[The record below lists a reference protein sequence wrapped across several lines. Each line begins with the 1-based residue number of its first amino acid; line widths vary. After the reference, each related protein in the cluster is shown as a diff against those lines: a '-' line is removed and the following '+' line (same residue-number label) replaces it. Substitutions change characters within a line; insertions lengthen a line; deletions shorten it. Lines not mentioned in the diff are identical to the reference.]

1 MDFKVNRAEDNRIFV
16 ETESFRRL
24 IEELEELKGSRGN
37 ILHVIGA
44 PGTGKSS
51 NIYYGIRKLGMNVY
65 EVPCNLET
73 VEVTAEEVFRSI
85 LEDVKSELGVDSA
98 ADVYRRFAEFDAV
111 LFADRFHDSHEFSSF
126 SGFSQWTRNGGLE
139 PLRFYLKCAGE
150 YLKNRRVLAEVN
162 IIFQTAWR
170 FYFRGKKYDLF
181 TDIPVISS
189 LLFHTL
195 SIPFRAVKIDYSRK
209 ETLNIIRAHL
219 DADESEIQRLIDLYG
234 CRPRI
239 IMEKLGSC

>member
-1 MDFKVNRAEDNRIFV
+1 MDYKVNSADDNNIFI
-16 ETESFRRL
+16 ETEPYRCLLGAISSM
-24 IEELEELKGSRGN
+24 KDVRGE
-37 ILHVIGA
+37 ILHVVGA
-44 PGTGKSS
+44 PGTGKSA
-51 NIYYGIRKLGMNVY
+51 NIYRAISEADLHVY
-65 EVPCNLET
+65 EVPCNLESTDLSADDVLHQLVDGMKEELDADT
-73 VEVTAEEVFRSI
+73 VTDI
-85 LEDVKSELGVDSA
+85 
-98 ADVYRRFAEFDAV
+98 YRRFTEFDAV

-126 SGFSQWTRNGGLE
+126 TGFSQWTARGSLE
-139 PLRFYLKCAGE
+139 PLRFYFKCIVE
-150 YLKNRRVLAEVN
+150 YLRNRRILSEVN

-195 SIPFRAVKIDYSRK
+195 SIPFRAIKIDYTRE

-219 DADESEIQRLIDLYG
+219 DADESEVQRLIDIYG

-239 IMEKLGSC
+239 ILEKMGSC

>member
-51 NIYYGIRKLGMNVY
+51 NIYHGIRKLGMNVY

-111 LFADRFHDSHEFSSF
+111 LFADRFHDSHDFSDSM
-126 SGFSQWTRNGGLE
+126 GFSQWTLGAGGEALK
-139 PLRFYLKCAGE
+139 FYLKCIRE
-150 YLKNRRVLAEVN
+150 YLRYRSVFRDMN

-170 FYFRGKKYDLF
+170 LRFRGKKPDIF
-181 TDIPVISS
+181 TDIPVISP
-189 LLFHTL
+189 LLCHL
-195 SIPFRAVKIDYSRK
+195 LMVPFRAVKIDYTRQ
-209 ETLNIIRAHL
+209 ETLSIIRAHMDCA
-219 DADESEIQRLIDLYG
+219 DADEIQGYIDLYG
-234 CRPRI
+234 CRPRLI
-239 IMEKLGSC
+239 LEKMKC

>member
-1 MDFKVNRAEDNRIFV
+1 MDYKVNSADDNNIFI
-16 ETESFRRL
+16 ETEPYRRL
-24 IEELEELKGSRGN
+24 LEIIRAMKDVRGE
-37 ILHVIGA
+37 ILHVVGA
-44 PGTGKSS
+44 PGTGKSA
-51 NIYYGIRKLGMNVY
+51 NIYRAIGEAELHVY
-65 EVPCNLET
+65 EVPCKLESPDLS
-73 VEVTAEEVFRSI
+73 ADDVFHHVM
-85 LEDVKSELGVDSA
+85 EGMKEELG
-98 ADVYRRFAEFDAV
+98 ADTGADLYRRLKEFDAV

-126 SGFSQWTRNGGLE
+126 SGFSQWTRDGGLE
-139 PLRFYLKCAGE
+139 PFRFYLKCAGE
-150 YLKNRRVLAEVN
+150 YLKNRRILAEVN

-239 IMEKLGSC
+239 ILEKMGSC